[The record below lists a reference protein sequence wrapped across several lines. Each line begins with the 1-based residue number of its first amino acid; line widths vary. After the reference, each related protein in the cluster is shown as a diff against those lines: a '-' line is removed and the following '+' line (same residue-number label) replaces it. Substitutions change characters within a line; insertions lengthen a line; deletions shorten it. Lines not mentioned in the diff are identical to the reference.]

1 MHTVSAAPPPPAV
14 LDAEALGRL
23 RELDP
28 TGKNQLLARVVTAFS
43 NSLER
48 LLPDLSLARARQP
61 ADQDSIR
68 RVCHTLKSS
77 SASLGALALSRR
89 CAELE
94 AAARDGSL
102 AGSDPR
108 LDELLRDIEQ
118 VRLALNALV

>member
-1 MHTVSAAPPPPAV
+1 MHSASAAHPPTAV
-14 LDAEALGRL
+14 LDADALGRL

-28 TGKNQLLARVVTAFS
+28 SGKNQLLARVVTAFS
-43 NSLER
+43 KSLER
-48 LLPDLSLARARQP
+48 LLPELSQARERQP
-61 ADQDSIR
+61 ADLDGIR

-94 AAARDGSL
+94 AAAREGGL
-102 AGSDPR
+102 AGADPR
-108 LDELLRDIEQ
+108 LDELLLDIEQ

>member
-1 MHTVSAAPPPPAV
+1 MHTASAAPPPPAV

-28 TGKNQLLARVVTAFS
+28 AGKNQLLSRVVTAFS

-48 LLPDLSLARARQP
+48 LLPDLSLARGCQP
-61 ADQDSIR
+61 ADLDGIR

-94 AAARDGSL
+94 ADARDGRL
-102 AGSDPR
+102 AASDAR
-108 LDELLRDIEQ
+108 LDDLLQDIEQ
-118 VRLALNALV
+118 VRVALNALV